1 MPCLVLI
8 LYARTKES
16 HFFKDMV
23 EDTYGCIIGNR
34 ILTSSHNEF
43 VSLFGEY
50 KELYG
55 TNSTS
60 ELASQARAS
69 ENASENSLVRSRY
82 NQKRMRVCGDGST
95 STNTRTELDKYLAE
109 DTEELT
115 AEFDLLEWWKLNAAR
130 FPVLSKMARDI
141 LAIPISMFQNF
152 ACSLVL
158 GMFSSACACTGQVF
172 VPEFLPGIVLHRYC
186 SRISAC
192 YCTGYVLSV

>member
-1 MPCLVLI
+1 
-8 LYARTKES
+8 
-16 HFFKDMV
+16 MV

-69 ENASENSLVRSRY
+69 ENASESSLMRSRY
-82 NQKRMRVCGDGST
+82 NKKRMRTCGEGST
-95 STNTRTELDKYLAE
+95 SSNMRTELDKYLAE

-141 LAIPISMFQNF
+141 LAIPISTVASESAFSTSGRILDDF
-152 ACSLVL
+152 RSSLTPATL
-158 GMFSSACACTGQVF
+158 QALICTQDWLRSKPINVELDLAELTKLEEG
-172 VPEFLPGIVLHRYC
+172 
-186 SRISAC
+186 
-192 YCTGYVLSV
+192 T